1 MVAAY
6 FLDSSA
12 VLKRYLSEVGTAWV
26 LALTAKASGN
36 ILLISRITS
45 VEILSATLA
54 VSAKQ
59 RARRQREG
67 SLTSEQTQTLRT
79 IFQQHFTDQYEIVEL
94 TPTLTA
100 LAGELCARQ
109 SLRAYD
115 AVQLASALT
124 ILPIIAQSPENSLT
138 FLTADDRLL
147 RAAQLEHL
155 QADNPNLHP

>member
-12 VLKRYLSEVGTAWV
+12 LLKRYLSEIGTAWV
-26 LALTAKASGN
+26 QSLTAKASGN

-45 VEILSATLA
+45 VEILSAI
-54 VSAKQ
+54 
-59 RARRQREG
+59 ARRHREG
-67 SLTSEQTQTLRT
+67 SLTLEQAQLLRT
-79 IFQQHFTDQYEIVEL
+79 IFQQHSTDQYEIVEL
-94 TPTLTA
+94 TPLLTT
-100 LAGELCARQ
+100 LAGELCDRQ

>member
-12 VLKRYLSEVGTAWV
+12 LLKRYLSEIGTAWV
-26 LALTAKASGN
+26 QSLTAKASGN
-36 ILLISRITS
+36 VLLISRITS
-45 VEILSATLA
+45 VEILSAI
-54 VSAKQ
+54 
-59 RARRQREG
+59 ARRQREG

-94 TPTLTA
+94 TPTLTT

-124 ILPIIAQSPENSLT
+124 ILPIIAQSPENFLT

>member
-12 VLKRYLSEVGTAWV
+12 LLKRYLSEIGTAWV
-26 LALTAKASGN
+26 QSLTAKASEN

-45 VEILSATLA
+45 VEILSAI
-54 VSAKQ
+54 
-59 RARRQREG
+59 ARRQREG
-67 SLTSEQTQTLRT
+67 SLTSEQTQTLQT

-94 TPTLTA
+94 TPTLTT
-100 LAGELCARQ
+100 LAGELCVRQ

-124 ILPIIAQSPENSLT
+124 ILPIIAQSPENFLT

>member
-12 VLKRYLSEVGTAWV
+12 LLNRYLSEIGTAWV
-26 LALTAKASGN
+26 QSLTAKASGN

-59 RARRQREG
+59 HARQHED

-79 IFQQHFTDQYEIVEL
+79 IF
-94 TPTLTA
+94 
-100 LAGELCARQ
+100 
-109 SLRAYD
+109 
-115 AVQLASALT
+115 
-124 ILPIIAQSPENSLT
+124 
-138 FLTADDRLL
+138 
-147 RAAQLEHL
+147 
-155 QADNPNLHP
+155 

>member
-12 VLKRYLSEVGTAWV
+12 LLKRYLSEIGTAWV
-26 LALTAKASGN
+26 QSLTAKASGN

-45 VEILSATLA
+45 VEILSAI
-54 VSAKQ
+54 
-59 RARRQREG
+59 ARRQREG

-94 TPTLTA
+94 TPTLTT

-115 AVQLASALT
+115 AVQIASALT
-124 ILPIIAQSPENSLT
+124 TLPIIAQSPDNFLT

>member
-12 VLKRYLSEVGTAWV
+12 LFKRYLSEIGTAWV
-26 LALTAKASGN
+26 QSLTAKASGN

-45 VEILSATLA
+45 VEILSAI
-54 VSAKQ
+54 
-59 RARRQREG
+59 ARRQREG

-94 TPTLTA
+94 APTLTT

-124 ILPIIAQSPENSLT
+124 ILPIIAQSPENFLT

>member
-12 VLKRYLSEVGTAWV
+12 LLKRYLSEIGTAWV
-26 LALTAKASGN
+26 QSLTAKASGN

-45 VEILSATLA
+45 VEILSAI
-54 VSAKQ
+54 
-59 RARRQREG
+59 ARRQREG

-94 TPTLTA
+94 TPTLTT

-115 AVQLASALT
+115 AVQLASALS
-124 ILPIIAQSPENSLT
+124 ILPIIAQSPENFLT

-155 QADNPNLHP
+155 QVDNPNLHP

>member
-12 VLKRYLSEVGTAWV
+12 LLKRYLSEIGTAWV
-26 LALTAKASGN
+26 QALTAKASGN

-45 VEILSATLA
+45 VEILSAI
-54 VSAKQ
+54 
-59 RARRQREG
+59 ARRQREG

-94 TPTLTA
+94 TPTLTT

-124 ILPIIAQSPENSLT
+124 ILPIIAQSPENFLT

>member
-12 VLKRYLSEVGTAWV
+12 LLKRYLSEIGTAWV
-26 LALTAKASGN
+26 QSLTAKASGN

-45 VEILSATLA
+45 VEILSAI
-54 VSAKQ
+54 
-59 RARRQREG
+59 ARRQREG

-94 TPTLTA
+94 TPTLTT

-124 ILPIIAQSPENSLT
+124 ILPIIAQSPENFLT

-155 QADNPNLHP
+155 QVDNPNLHP

>member
-12 VLKRYLSEVGTAWV
+12 LLKRYLSEVGTAWV
-26 LALTAKASGN
+26 QALTAKASGN
-36 ILLISRITS
+36 VLLISRITS
-45 VEILSATLA
+45 VEILSAI
-54 VSAKQ
+54 
-59 RARRQREG
+59 ARRQREG

-109 SLRAYD
+109 SLRA
-115 AVQLASALT
+115 
-124 ILPIIAQSPENSLT
+124 
-138 FLTADDRLL
+138 
-147 RAAQLEHL
+147 
-155 QADNPNLHP
+155 

>member
-12 VLKRYLSEVGTAWV
+12 LLKRYLSEIGTAWV
-26 LALTAKASGN
+26 QSLTAKASGN

-45 VEILSATLA
+45 VEILSAI
-54 VSAKQ
+54 
-59 RARRQREG
+59 ARRQREG

-79 IFQQHFTDQYEIVEL
+79 IVQQHFTDQYEIVEL
-94 TPTLTA
+94 TPTLTT

-124 ILPIIAQSPENSLT
+124 ILPIITQSPENFLT

>member
-12 VLKRYLSEVGTAWV
+12 LLKRYLSEIGTTWV
-26 LALTAKASGN
+26 QSLTAKASGN

-45 VEILSATLA
+45 VEILSAI
-54 VSAKQ
+54 
-59 RARRQREG
+59 ARRQREG
-67 SLTSEQTQTLRT
+67 SLTSEQTQTLQT
-79 IFQQHFTDQYEIVEL
+79 IFQQHFTDQYELVEL
-94 TPTLTA
+94 TPTLTT

-124 ILPIIAQSPENSLT
+124 ILPIIAQSPENFLT
-138 FLTADDRLL
+138 FLSADDRLL

>member
-12 VLKRYLSEVGTAWV
+12 LLKRYLSESGTAWV
-26 LALTAKASGN
+26 QALTAKASGN

-45 VEILSATLA
+45 VEILSAI
-54 VSAKQ
+54 
-59 RARRQREG
+59 ARRQREG

-94 TPTLTA
+94 TPTLTT

-124 ILPIIAQSPENSLT
+124 ILPIIAQSPENFLT

>member
-1 MVAAY
+1 MVEAY

-12 VLKRYLSEVGTAWV
+12 LLKRYLSEIGTAWV
-26 LALTAKASGN
+26 QSLTAKASGN

-45 VEILSATLA
+45 VEIFSAI
-54 VSAKQ
+54 
-59 RARRQREG
+59 ARRQREG

-94 TPTLTA
+94 APTLTT

-124 ILPIIAQSPENSLT
+124 ILPIIAQSPENFLT

-147 RAAQLEHL
+147 KAAQLEHL

>member
-12 VLKRYLSEVGTAWV
+12 LLKRYLSEIGTAWV
-26 LALTAKASGN
+26 QSLTAKASGN

-45 VEILSATLA
+45 VEILSAI
-54 VSAKQ
+54 
-59 RARRQREG
+59 ARRQREG

-94 TPTLTA
+94 APTLTT

-115 AVQLASALT
+115 AVQLASVLT
-124 ILPIIAQSPENSLT
+124 ILPIIAQSPENFLT

-147 RAAQLEHL
+147 KAAQLEHL

>member
-12 VLKRYLSEVGTAWV
+12 LLKRYLSEIGTAWV
-26 LALTAKASGN
+26 QSLTAKASGN

-45 VEILSATLA
+45 VEILSAI
-54 VSAKQ
+54 
-59 RARRQREG
+59 ARRQREG

-94 TPTLTA
+94 TPTLTT

-124 ILPIIAQSPENSLT
+124 ILPIIAQSPENFLT